1 MLLWNFFMTLI
12 RVLGAT
18 VKLQI
23 QHTDLVP
30 QIVFKIVKTSEKSFL
45 AHFYSKKSYLYSS
58 RKGGER
64 EDRKKWQ
71 WPNRESAFPDKIA
84 FFFSRLFQLL
94 QQICLDFIQRE
105 LQKDQ
110 QHGTKNKGRLDEKSR
125 GRNANEIPE
134 RAETVRVCYLGKA
147 RKFVK
152 VFDCGETPQL
162 TIGIDCGDILAT
174 ASLIFLFVFSF
185 RSTYT
190 T

>member
-1 MLLWNFFMTLI
+1 MAKPGKCI
-12 RVLGAT
+12 
-18 VKLQI
+18 
-23 QHTDLVP
+23 
-30 QIVFKIVKTSEKSFL
+30 
-45 AHFYSKKSYLYSS
+45 S
-58 RKGGER
+58 R
-64 EDRKKWQ
+64 Q
-71 WPNRESAFPDKIA
+71 NCV
-84 FFFSRLFQLL
+84 FFSRLFQLL

-110 QHGTKNKGRLDEKSR
+110 QHGTKNEGRLDEKSR
-125 GRNANEIPE
+125 GRNANEMPE